1 MMNQKLPNGLSA
13 DSGLSDSGFKNCL
26 YCYEALTGNEH
37 DFHHTCSKKIFGQP
51 SPPALPYSE
60 ADIEPLAKEVIQ
72 SQTAVTGVQAKLS
85 LHITGNNKEGIERR
99 FTIVGLWGGYI
110 LKPPAAL
117 YPQLPEVED
126 LTMHLAAVAR
136 IKTAPHSL
144 IRLQSGNLAY
154 VTKRVDRTKKGKLAM
169 EDMCQLT
176 ERLTEDKYHGSYEQI
191 GKAILKY
198 STTPGLDV
206 VNFFELVL
214 FSFITGNADMHLKN
228 FSLLEQ
234 PGLGMTLS
242 PAYDLVNT
250 ALVNPADEE
259 EMALNINGR
268 KNKLK
273 KQDFIAEMNTLK
285 VDDKQQQNIF
295 RKMEK
300 ALPKWIEL
308 IDKSFLSNGFK
319 EQYKSIIQERLN
331 RLK

>member
-1 MMNQKLPNGLSA
+1 MS
-13 DSGLSDSGFKNCL
+13 NCL
-26 YCYEALTGNEH
+26 FCYQPLAEYEQ
-37 DFHHTCSKKIFGQP
+37 DFHASCSRKIFGLP
-51 SPPALPYSE
+51 TPPALPYSE
-60 ADIEPLAKEVIQ
+60 EDLEALAKEVIQ
-72 SQTAVTGVQAKLS
+72 NQTAVTGVQAKLS
-85 LHITGNNKEGIERR
+85 LHISGNNKEGTERR

-110 LKPPAAL
+110 LKPPSAL

-126 LTMHLAAVAR
+126 ATMHLAQIAR

-144 IRLQSGNLAY
+144 IRLKSGHLAY
-154 VTKRVDRTKKGKLAM
+154 VTKRIDRTKNGKLAM

-206 VNFFELVL
+206 INFFELVL

-250 ALVNPADEE
+250 TLVNPADEE
-259 EMALNINGR
+259 ELALTLNGR
-268 KNKLK
+268 KKKLK
-273 KQDFIAEMNTLK
+273 KQDFVAAMNSLN
-285 VDDKQQQNIF
+285 VEEKQQQNIF
-295 RKMEK
+295 NKMWK
-300 ALPKWIEL
+300 AMTKWEEL
-308 IDKSFLSNGFK
+308 IESSFMSEGLK
-319 EQYKSIIQERLN
+319 EQYKTIIKERMN
-331 RLK
+331 RLQ